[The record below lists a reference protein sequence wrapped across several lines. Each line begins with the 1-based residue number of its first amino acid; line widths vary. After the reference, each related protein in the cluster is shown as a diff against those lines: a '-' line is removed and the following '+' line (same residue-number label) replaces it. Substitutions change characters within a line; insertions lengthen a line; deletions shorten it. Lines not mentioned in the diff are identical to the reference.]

1 MLVGN
6 EDNKMYDNIPLV
18 SYTRKH
24 ICLYKTSAT
33 ELEQEPIIWNPSAYS
48 TMTGVF
54 GPCPLAVH
62 FLVNND

>member
-33 ELEQEPIIWNPSAYS
+33 ELEQEPIKWNPSAYKHNDRCLRS
-48 TMTGVF
+48 L
-54 GPCPLAVH
+54 PSCCPLPG
-62 FLVNND
+62 